1 MSTAETLEY
10 FNLGARGQYIRNA
23 YKYGGIEFT
32 DQRYEFGE
40 WPEIKPATPLGT
52 LPVLTMEGDD
62 MKYTQSLAMLR
73 YVGGRAGLYPQV
85 GTKEQLIV
93 EDILETCNEVR

>member
-1 MSTAETLEY
+1 MSAAETLEY

-23 YKYGGIEFT
+23 YKYGGIEFV
-32 DQRYEFGE
+32 DKRYEFGE
-40 WPEIKPATPLGT
+40 WPEIKPATPLGQ

-62 MKYTQSLAMLR
+62 MTYTQSLAMLR
-73 YVGGRAGLYPQV
+73 FVGGRTGLYPQV